1 MNHRTLAAPAAALVV
16 FGLGVSAA
24 VASPATVN
32 TAVKAQVQAERNA
45 RSSQRQ
51 IDQLDDQTK
60 DAIAEY
66 RATIA
71 ESESL
76 KRYIEQLSGQVQSQD
91 EEIVSLQQQLDEIE
105 NTNRE
110 VLPMMDRMVSTL
122 DKFIDADV
130 PFLPEERANRQGDL
144 ETLMLRADVTTA
156 EKYRR
161 ILESYQ
167 TEMEYGRNIEAYT
180 GLLGDTDREVEFLRV
195 GRVALMYQTRDGGE
209 TGYWDNDARQWVQAP
224 DMERSVAEGLRI
236 ARKQAPPNLLILPIH
251 APQEAQQ

>member
-1 MNHRTLAAPAAALVV
+1 MNYRTLAASAAALAV
-16 FGLGVSAA
+16 LGAGVLPASA
-24 VASPATVN
+24 STATVN

-51 IDQLDDQTK
+51 IDKLDDQTK

-66 RATIA
+66 RAVIA

-76 KRYIEQLSGQVQSQD
+76 KRYIEQLIGQVRSQD
-91 EEIVSLQQQLDEIE
+91 EEIVSLVQQLEEIE

-110 VLPMMDRMVSTL
+110 VLPMMDRMVGTL
-122 DKFIDADV
+122 GKFVEADV
-130 PFLPEERANRQGDL
+130 PFLPEERADRLGDL

-180 GLLGDTDREVEFLRV
+180 GTLGNTEREVNFLRV
-195 GRVALMYQTRDGGE
+195 GRVALMYQTRDGEE
-209 TGYWDNDARQWVQAP
+209 TGYWDNDSRQWVQAP

-236 ARKQAPPNLLILPIH
+236 ARKQAPPNLMILPIR
-251 APQEAQQ
+251 APQEAK

>member
-1 MNHRTLAAPAAALVV
+1 MNYRTLAASAAALAVL
-16 FGLGVSAA
+16 GAGVSPAL
-24 VASPATVN
+24 ASTATVN

-66 RATIA
+66 RAVIA

-76 KRYIEQLSGQVQSQD
+76 KRYIEQLAGQVRSQD
-91 EEIVSLQQQLDEIE
+91 EEIVSLIQQLEEIE

-122 DKFIDADV
+122 DKFVDADV
-130 PFLPEERANRQGDL
+130 PFLPEERADRLGDL

-167 TEMEYGRNIEAYT
+167 TEMEYGRNIEAYKGVLT
-180 GLLGDTDREVEFLRV
+180 GTDREVNFLRV
-195 GRVALMYQTRDGGE
+195 GRVALMYQTNDGEE
-209 TGYWDNDARQWVQAP
+209 TGYWDNDARQWVLAP
-224 DMERSVAEGLRI
+224 DMGREVSEGLRI
-236 ARKQAPPNLLILPIH
+236 ARKQAPPNLLVLPIR
-251 APQEAQQ
+251 APQEAN

>member
-1 MNHRTLAAPAAALVV
+1 MNHRTLVASVATLAALG
-16 FGLGVSAA
+16 FGVSTA
-24 VASPATVN
+24 VASPAAVN

-51 IDQLDDQTK
+51 IDRLDDQTK

-76 KRYIEQLSGQVQSQD
+76 KRYISQLAGQVRSQD
-91 EEIVSLQQQLDEIE
+91 EELVSLQQQLDEIE

-110 VLPMMDRMVSTL
+110 VLPMMDRMVTTL
-122 DKFIDADV
+122 GKFIEADV
-130 PFLPEERANRQGDL
+130 PFLPNERADRLGDL

-167 TEMEYGRNIEAYT
+167 TEMEYGRNIESYT
-180 GLLGDTDREVEFLRV
+180 GLLGGTEREVEFLRV

-236 ARKQAPPNLLILPIH
+236 ARKQAPPNLLILPIR
-251 APQEAQQ
+251 APQEAK

>member
-1 MNHRTLAAPAAALVV
+1 MNYRTLAASAAALAV
-16 FGLGVSAA
+16 LGAGMSPAI
-24 VASPATVN
+24 ASTATVN

-76 KRYIEQLSGQVQSQD
+76 KRYIEQLIGQVRSQD

-110 VLPMMDRMVSTL
+110 VLPMMDRMVGTL
-122 DKFIDADV
+122 GKFIDADV
-130 PFLPEERANRQGDL
+130 PFLPEERANRLGDL

-180 GLLGDTDREVEFLRV
+180 GTLAGTDREVNFLRV
-195 GRVALMYQTRDGGE
+195 GRVALMYQTRNGEE

-251 APQEAQQ
+251 APQEAK

>member
-1 MNHRTLAAPAAALVV
+1 MNYRTLAASAAALAV
-16 FGLGVSAA
+16 LGAGILPA
-24 VASPATVN
+24 TASTATVN

-76 KRYIEQLSGQVQSQD
+76 KRYIEQLVGQVRSQD

-110 VLPMMDRMVSTL
+110 VLPMMDRMVGTL
-122 DKFIDADV
+122 GKFIDADV
-130 PFLPEERANRQGDL
+130 PFLPDERADRLGDL

-180 GLLGDTDREVEFLRV
+180 GTLGGTDREVNFLRV
-195 GRVALMYQTRDGGE
+195 GRVALMYQTRNGEE
-209 TGYWDNDARQWVQAP
+209 TGYWDNNTRQWVQAP

-251 APQEAQQ
+251 APQEAK

>member
-1 MNHRTLAAPAAALVV
+1 MNHRTLVASVATLAALG
-16 FGLGVSAA
+16 FGVSTA
-24 VASPATVN
+24 VASPAAVN

-51 IDQLDDQTK
+51 IDRLDDQTK

-76 KRYIEQLSGQVQSQD
+76 KRYISQLAGQVRSQD
-91 EEIVSLQQQLDEIE
+91 EELVSLQQQLDEIE

-110 VLPMMDRMVSTL
+110 VLPMMDRMVTTL
-122 DKFIDADV
+122 GKFIEADV
-130 PFLPEERANRQGDL
+130 PFLPNERADRLGDL

-167 TEMEYGRNIEAYT
+167 TEMEYGRNIESYT
-180 GLLGDTDREVEFLRV
+180 GLLGGTEREVEFLRV

-209 TGYWDNDARQWVQAP
+209 TGYWDNDARQWVQSP

-236 ARKQAPPNLLILPIH
+236 ARKQAPPNLLILPIR
-251 APQEAQQ
+251 APQEAK